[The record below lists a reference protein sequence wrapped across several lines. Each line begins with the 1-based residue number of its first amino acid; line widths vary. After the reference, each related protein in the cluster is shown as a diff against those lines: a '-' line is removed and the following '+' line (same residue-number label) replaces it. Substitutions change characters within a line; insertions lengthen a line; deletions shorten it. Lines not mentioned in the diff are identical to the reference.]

1 MDVSDSKKL
10 LKTFNLNKALELLS
24 CNDDSCSIERT
35 HSNSTACETSIQYSC
50 SNSIF
55 GETLIN
61 SLAPSYRQSLLSEM
75 MISLE
80 TQGEKADNFNLTIGS
95 QFGDAIENWTRI
107 FKVYFF
113 DKCSIDV
120 KAHPEHT
127 LKDLINSSLILYTS
141 KNFFLPDGMSP
152 QLYDLQNEN
161 GIIQNPDDKIYTSKA
176 NTFYLSRNTKKHLTI
191 SVSYQN
197 KSVYIE
203 LGLEEN
209 LMSLM
214 EKINKSQSFPI
225 VFDKE
230 NYIFSSKIL
239 VRGMESE
246 CDLCID
252 LQGKFLPSENLRVI
266 KKVFL
271 DTPGEAGEGKFI
283 NDKEYKIGLVDKNF
297 YVEKKI
303 LIIGTSALTIKR
315 GESCGKKSLMN
326 KLKMLVKK
334 NKRLDIPFKNI
345 VSVKTL
351 ERVNSIE
358 ITFKIKTKLKFII
371 IETESLE
378 YSEHLFSILNSIKR
392 RTI

>member
-1 MDVSDSKKL
+1 MDVSDSNKL

-24 CNDDSCSIERT
+24 CNDDLCSIERT
-35 HSNSTACETSIQYSC
+35 YSNSTACETSIQYSC
-50 SNSIF
+50 TNSIF

-61 SLAPSYRQSLLSEM
+61 SLAPSYRQSILPGL
-75 MISLE
+75 MIDLE
-80 TQGEKADNFNLTIGS
+80 TQGEKADNFNLAIGS
-95 QFGDAIENWTRI
+95 QFGDTIENWTRI
-107 FKVYFF
+107 FKIFFF
-113 DKCSIDV
+113 DKCSLDI

-127 LKDLINSSLILYTS
+127 FKDLINSSLILYTS
-141 KNFFLPDGMSP
+141 KNFFLPDGMAP
-152 QLYDLQNEN
+152 QLYDLQSEN
-161 GIIQNPDDKIYTSKA
+161 GLIQNLEDKIHTSKA
-176 NTFYLSRNTKKHLTI
+176 NTFYLLRNTKKYLTLN
-191 SVSYQN
+191 VSYQN

-209 LMSLM
+209 LLSLM
-214 EKINKSQSFPI
+214 EKINKSQSFSI

-239 VRGMESE
+239 VRGVESE

-252 LQGKFLPSENLRVI
+252 LQGKFLPSDSLKVV

-271 DTPGEAGEGKFI
+271 DTPGEGKFI
-283 NDKEYKIGLVDKNF
+283 NDKEYKIGLVDKNL
-297 YVEKKI
+297 YVEKKT
-303 LIIGTSALTIKR
+303 LTIGSNALTIKK
-315 GESCGKKSLMN
+315 GQGCGKKSLIN

-334 NKRLDIPFKNI
+334 NKTLDIPFNDI
-345 VSVKTL
+345 VSVKRL

-358 ITFKIKTKLKFII
+358 ITFKLKIKLKFII

-378 YSEHLFSILNSIKR
+378 YSEHLFSLLNSLISIKR

>member
-1 MDVSDSKKL
+1 MDVSDSNKL

-24 CNDDSCSIERT
+24 CNDDLCAIERT
-35 HSNSTACETSIQYSC
+35 YSNSTACETSIQYSC

-61 SLAPSYRQSLLSEM
+61 SIAPSYRQNLLPEL

-80 TQGEKADNFNLTIGS
+80 NQGEKADNFNLAIGS

-107 FKVYFF
+107 FKIFFF
-113 DKCSIDV
+113 DKCSLDV

-127 LKDLINSSLILYTS
+127 FKDLINSSLILYTS
-141 KNFFLPDGMSP
+141 QKFFLPDGMSP
-152 QLYDLQNEN
+152 QLYDLKSEN
-161 GIIQNPDDKIYTSKA
+161 GLMQNLDDKIHTSKS
-176 NTFYLSRNTKKHLTI
+176 NTFYLSRNAKKHLTL

-197 KSVYIE
+197 NSIFIE

-209 LMSLM
+209 LLSLM
-214 EKINKSQSFPI
+214 EKMNKSQNFPI
-225 VFDKE
+225 AFDKE

-239 VRGMESE
+239 VHGLESE

-271 DTPGEAGEGKFI
+271 DSPGEGKFI
-283 NDKEYKIGLVDKNF
+283 NDKEYKIGIVDKSF
-297 YVEKKI
+297 YVEKKT
-303 LIIGTSALTIKR
+303 LIISNSSLIIKR

-334 NKRLDIPFKNI
+334 NKRLEIPFNDL
-345 VSVKTL
+345 VSVK
-351 ERVNSIE
+351 RSQRANCIE
-358 ITFKIKTKLKFII
+358 VTFKIKTKLKFII

-378 YSEHLFSILNSIKR
+378 YSEHLLSTLNSLISIKR